1 MEKIISSLDGQQWIA
16 ITHHSDIAAA
26 RRLGQ
31 RMAQELGFD
40 ETRAGQLAIV
50 ITEASTN
57 MLKHAGEGTIL
68 LTPLRAAAV
77 AGAAGADGYAGA
89 AGFPGA
95 ADAATGVEVLACD
108 KGPGIANLGQA
119 LRDGVSSAGTAG
131 TGLGALKRLS
141 HHFDVYTA
149 RDKGAVFLMRLW
161 RGTPPPPLAGA
172 VCLPLAGET
181 ESGDAWALAPMR
193 GATALMMA
201 DGLGH
206 GPEAAVAAAAAL
218 AMLAQRPA
226 LRPAAQIEACHAA
239 LRATRGAALAVALLD
254 TAAGQLHFAGVGN
267 IGACIVDGGPRRQLV
282 SHNGIVGHNL
292 RKVQE
297 FTVPCAPGAL
307 LVMASD
313 GISTQWD
320 LAPYPGVTGCDPAI
334 IAALLLRDFA
344 RGRDDASVMVL
355 RCPEAA

>member
-68 LTPLRAAAV
+68 LTPLRAGAGATGAAGL
-77 AGAAGADGYAGA
+77 AGAADPAG
-89 AGFPGA
+89 
-95 ADAATGVEVLACD
+95 ATGVEVLACD
-108 KGPGIANLGQA
+108 KGPGIVNLGQA

-141 HHFDVYTA
+141 HQFDVYTA

-161 RGTPPPPLAGA
+161 RGTPPPPMAGA

-226 LRPAAQIEACHAA
+226 LRPSAQIEACHAA
-239 LRATRGAALAVALLD
+239 LRSTRGAALAVALLD

-307 LVMASD
+307 LIMASD

-320 LAPYPGVTGCDPAI
+320 LAPYPGLTGCDPAI
-334 IAALLLRDFA
+334 IAALLLRDYA

-355 RCPEAA
+355 RCPEVA

>member
-1 MEKIISSLDGQQWIA
+1 MGRQRGLA
-16 ITHHSDIAAA
+16 IGAPQRHRRRPQRWGSAAGAAA
-26 RRLGQ
+26 SALTRRAPASW
-31 RMAQELGFD
+31 R
-40 ETRAGQLAIV
+40 II

-57 MLKHAGEGTIL
+57 IAQARAARRTIL
-68 LTPLRAAAV
+68 LTPLRAGV
-77 AGAAGADGYAGA
+77 GGATDIAGA
-89 AGFPGA
+89 AGFPGLSSA
-95 ADAATGVEVLACD
+95 AGPAEATGVEVLACD
-108 KGPGIANLGQA
+108 KGPGIANFGQA

-141 HHFDVYTA
+141 QHFDVYTA

-181 ESGDAWALAPMR
+181 ESGDAWALAPMG

-218 AMLAQRPA
+218 AMLAQRPG

-239 LRATRGAALAVALLD
+239 LRPTRGAALAVALLD
-254 TAAGQLHFAGVGN
+254 THAGQLHFAGVGN

-313 GISTQWD
+313 GVSTQWD

-355 RCPEAA
+355 RCPELA